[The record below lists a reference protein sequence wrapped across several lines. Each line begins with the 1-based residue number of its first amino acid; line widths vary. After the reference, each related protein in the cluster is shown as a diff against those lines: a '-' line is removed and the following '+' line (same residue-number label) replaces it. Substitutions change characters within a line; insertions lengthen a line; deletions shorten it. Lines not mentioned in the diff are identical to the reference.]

1 MFAGDYYLGAVM
13 QAYLPS
19 FSPTFTLSRQLLVV
33 RRTIHNQNKLSPKV
47 APLAVRY
54 RTPFLSRR
62 AFYKPDNTAKMFMT
76 ENGLKENL
84 YLDSV
89 SRRFLVIITCVLL
102 TCVDLPC

>member
-19 FSPTFTLSRQLLVV
+19 FSPTFTLSRQMLVF

-54 RTPFLSRR
+54 RTPFLSRG

-76 ENGLKENL
+76 ENGLKEKF
-84 YLDSV
+84 V
-89 SRRFLVIITCVLL
+89 SRLSQPA
-102 TCVDLPC
+102 LPSDNYMCLANLC